1 MFIQEVRWYLAL
13 AIHHH
18 QEVDI
23 QVHVIEDGMDA
34 KKTRGKA
41 LRKSVEQKL
50 KTHIAQLKK
59 QKPNER

>member
-1 MFIQEVRWYLAL
+1 
-13 AIHHH
+13 
-18 QEVDI
+18 VDI